1 MGHMSTDDVVFFLIG
16 GVFFGFVALRPNAV
30 IWLISYGK
38 PNLVP
43 HGVAKLFR
51 VMACV
56 VLLLMGGNV
65 IFNLVQGH
73 H

>member
-1 MGHMSTDDVVFFLIG
+1 MGIDKAVFFLFAG
-16 GVFFGFVALRPNAV
+16 FVFGFVALFPRAV
-30 IWLISYGK
+30 IWLVSYGK
-38 PNLVP
+38 PDLIP
-43 HGVAKLFR
+43 RGAAKLFR

-65 IFNLVQGH
+65 IVDLFRNH